1 MSMTIKEAIK
11 HFEVK
16 LEGKKELL
24 LLVAHNPYAV
34 EHLTKQYEADEM
46 ALDALR
52 SVAAL
57 QEQEE
62 RENPKPLTI
71 EELKQVDIC
80 PVYVVPLDHDYR
92 HYGGWCVFYGG
103 PATAAIPGVD
113 HWDWELVDYGET
125 WIAYRH
131 KPPKGE

>member
-1 MSMTIKEAIK
+1 MTDQEAIDK
-11 HFEVK
+11 AQRELDLSVYLAEVGSNAGMISIHRNRSAW
-16 LEGKKELL
+16 LAPVLRL
-24 LLVAHNPYAV
+24 ARI
-34 EHLTKQYEADEM
+34 
-46 ALDALR
+46 ALR
-52 SVAAL
+52 
-57 QEQEE
+57 EQEE

>member
-1 MSMTIKEAIK
+1 MTDQEAIDRVQRELDVLQGMEPK
-11 HFEVK
+11 HKYWRFCLSRV
-16 LEGKKELL
+16 L
-24 LLVAHNPYAV
+24 
-34 EHLTKQYEADEM
+34 HLAM
-46 ALDALR
+46 RALR
-52 SVAAL
+52 D
-57 QEQEE
+57 QEE
-62 RENPKPLTI
+62 RENPKQLTI

-113 HWDWELVDYGET
+113 HWDWDLVDYGWT
-125 WIAYRH
+125 WIAYWH